1 MHVIPLLSTDIW
13 LLKKILHKGLGKV
26 KFIQDIYLKVH
37 LPHLHIAADWIEFW
51 KVLTIL
57 ISVTF
62 SLHKQDMKVIYNF
75 LSNFFSR
82 DYKLKE
88 ISYKNVFL
96 DDWKKWS
103 LWVSHWYQDYQKPQ
117 FLISH
122 LVGYLVLLFWRSW
135 AHCSCSYV
143 CHWGSR
149 ISQLVSMTVSISKSM
164 TWLIK
169 IKQFA

>member
-13 LLKKILHKGLGKV
+13 LLKKILYKGLGKV

-37 LPHLHIAADWIEFW
+37 LPHLHIAVDWIEFW

-75 LSNFFSR
+75 SSNFFSR

-96 DDWKKWS
+96 DDWKKMKS
-103 LWVSHWYQDYQKPQ
+103 LS
-117 FLISH
+117 FTLISR
-122 LVGYLVLLFWRSW
+122 LSETAIFNFSFGWLFGFTFLAFMSSLL
-135 AHCSCSYV
+135 
-143 CHWGSR
+143 
-149 ISQLVSMTVSISKSM
+149 L
-164 TWLIK
+164 LIRMPLG
-169 IKQFA
+169 

>member
-96 DDWKKWS
+96 DDWKKMKS
-103 LWVSHWYQDYQKPQ
+103 LS
-117 FLISH
+117 FTLISR
-122 LVGYLVLLFWRSW
+122 LSETAIFNFSFGCLFGFTFLAFMSSLL
-135 AHCSCSYV
+135 
-143 CHWGSR
+143 
-149 ISQLVSMTVSISKSM
+149 L
-164 TWLIK
+164 LIRMPLG
-169 IKQFA
+169 